1 MAGDGTAGEPVLL
14 GWPPEGPT
22 LRLDH
27 RRFSY
32 AGKFVM
38 SNTGKAIVPSAGG
51 TSSGDRARGL
61 FDDGVSGKDD
71 PGLPGGDDAGLP
83 GGDDAGLPGGDDAGY
98 HGGVDDTDRDRSDDV
113 LAVVSFNEDRTDPET
128 LWIRYVSVR
137 EDHRG
142 EGLAPRLCRF
152 VVERASERDYARVRI
167 AVNNPFAYEAL
178 YRAGF
183 SYTGAETGLA
193 ELVLERPTVGPVER
207 STERYQAGLDRY
219 REHDRDRD
227 RDLSAEEWA
236 FLARNQDAGPPD
248 LLLRSERGDRSEGST
263 RNDSS

>member
-14 GWPPEGPT
+14 GWPSDGPT

-38 SNTGKAIVPSAGG
+38 SNTGKAIIPSGSE
-51 TSSGDRARGL
+51 TTPGDDTRGL
-61 FDDGVSGKDD
+61 SDDGVFWEDD
-71 PGLPGGDDAGLP
+71 GVFWEDDDVSWDVDDGHRGGMDDA
-83 GGDDAGLPGGDDAGY
+83 
-98 HGGVDDTDRDRSDDV
+98 DRDPSDDV
-113 LAVVSFNEDRTDPET
+113 LAAVSFNEDRTDPET

-142 EGLAPRLCRF
+142 EGLAPRLCGF
-152 VVERASERDYARVRI
+152 VVERAPERGYARVRI

-193 ELVLERPTVGPVER
+193 ELVLQRPTVGPVER

-227 RDLSAEEWA
+227 RNRDLSAEEWA
-236 FLARNQDAGPPD
+236 FLARNRDAGPPD
-248 LLLRSERGDRSEGST
+248 LLPRSERGDRSEGST